1 MGYRFGIGVVVA
13 LHYVYLG
20 YLIVGGFL
28 AWRWP
33 RTIGLHILAAV
44 WALVITV
51 FPLVCPLTWLHN
63 WLRRQVGEPPLR
75 HGFIAKYVT
84 GVFYP
89 ARYLP
94 EVRLAVGTV
103 VVASWVGYI
112 VIRRPGLLGLRTTH
126 APRTR

>member
-1 MGYRFGIGVVVA
+1 MGYRLAIGVVVV
-13 LHYVYLG
+13 LHYLYLG

-33 RTIGLHILAAV
+33 RTIGLHLLAGA
-44 WALVITV
+44 WALLITA

-63 WLRRQVGEPPLR
+63 WLRRQVGERPLR

-89 ARYLP
+89 ARYET
-94 EVRLAVGTV
+94 EVRLAVGAV
-103 VVASWVGYI
+103 VLTSWIGFA
-112 VIRRPGLLGLRTTH
+112 VIRRPGLLGLRTSR
-126 APRTR
+126 APRAQ